1 MLMGEG
7 TSVHSEPQAS
17 CVGPGRGINET
28 PPFSSPLASDA
39 HPDGIASSGSSES
52 GCIGVVP
59 RGRLQDFVGEAQR
72 RRRWNARESQECN
85 SERNHERMRH
95 AATRP

>member
-7 TSVHSEPQAS
+7 TSVHREPQGS

-39 HPDGIASSGSSES
+39 HPDSIASSISSES

-72 RRRWNARESQECN
+72 RRRWNARESQQRK
-85 SERNHERMRH
+85 SARNRERMRH
-95 AATRP
+95 AATCP